1 MEIFF
6 AAVYEG
12 KVKELYCVAKEKETV
27 LKLFSAV
34 LAFASLQSSI
44 SEDFHNNVGFGHMFL
59 LQTLLLN
66 CTFTLQ
72 FVTLTFF
79 NFSFGNDIF
88 LISYLTSLQ
97 TIFFTLSR
105 LQTIY
110 FVFLDA
116 QTIFF
121 NIFHPLPPPES

>member
-1 MEIFF
+1 MGIFF

-44 SEDFHNNVGFGHMFL
+44 SEDFHNNVGFGHVFL

-66 CTFTLQ
+66 CIFTLQ
-72 FVTLTFF
+72 FVTLIF
-79 NFSFGNDIF
+79 F
-88 LISYLTSLQ
+88 LISVLVM
-97 TIFFTLSR
+97 IFF
-105 LQTIY
+105 
-110 FVFLDA
+110 
-116 QTIFF
+116 
-121 NIFHPLPPPES
+121 